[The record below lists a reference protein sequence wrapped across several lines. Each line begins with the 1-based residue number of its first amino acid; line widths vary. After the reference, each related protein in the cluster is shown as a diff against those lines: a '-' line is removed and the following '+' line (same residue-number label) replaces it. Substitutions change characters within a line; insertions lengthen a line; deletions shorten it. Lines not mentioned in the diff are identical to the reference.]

1 MEGRTII
8 INIKTV
14 TNIKTEF
21 TTKTATVTAPALIS
35 LYIINYVILYI
46 IKKAV
51 NHRNIPKKNEK
62 SLKLSSGLPIKTSLI
77 NLTTGLINDL
87 INIL

>member
-51 NHRNIPKKNEK
+51 DYGTIPKKN
-62 SLKLSSGLPIKTSLI
+62 KTKAKFRTI
-77 NLTTGLINDL
+77 NRDKFSKFN
-87 INIL
+87 N